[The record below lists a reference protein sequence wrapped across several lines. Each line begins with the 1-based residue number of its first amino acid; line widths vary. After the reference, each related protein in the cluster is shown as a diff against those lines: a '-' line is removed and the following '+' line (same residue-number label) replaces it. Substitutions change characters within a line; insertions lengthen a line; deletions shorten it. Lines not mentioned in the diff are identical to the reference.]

1 MGDEQNLDGLKY
13 KGGLEFLNENDEDN
27 LNTNIDD
34 AELKHNPVFNYLGT
48 TFDKEGGRGLIL
60 NSLDVLENNERY
72 TKNWPKH

>member
-1 MGDEQNLDGLKY
+1 
-13 KGGLEFLNENDEDN
+13 

-60 NSLDVLENNERY
+60 NSLDVVYSYADQSRDGQNARFLQARED
-72 TKNWPKH
+72 